1 MILSFFYALELN
13 HDQIEFNHLAN
24 NIFDDQDRVEESE
37 NKITSTLQ
45 AGLSSFYEQLDQLK
59 LSDLLKDD
67 AYQNGRIDWNARG

>member
-1 MILSFFYALELN
+1 MILSFFYALEPN

-45 AGLSSFYEQLDQLK
+45 AGLSSFYE
-59 LSDLLKDD
+59 
-67 AYQNGRIDWNARG
+67 

>member
-45 AGLSSFYEQLDQLK
+45 AGLTSFYEQLK
-59 LSDLLKDD
+59 LSHLLKDD